1 MEAAED
7 EEPEDDSED
16 EGLLN
21 DADLPIEELMAR
33 YGYGA
38 PGADGEAA
46 DSDDESEEEED
57 EDEDE
62 EEEEEASEGEDGVV
76 VEIQVDEE
84 DETVPA
90 TPPAADEAFSPEPAS
105 IQELDP
111 TTEEVEEHAGSD
123 QMDVDDE
130 QAASSRGSDSSEEES
145 DSDSDEDGME
155 VTRSNPLVDDEE
167 DPDHPEGAPP
177 KIRTPFLF
185 RGNLR
190 PYQQAGLEWLASL
203 YNNETNGILADEMGL
218 G

>member
-1 MEAAED
+1 MEEAED

-33 YGYGA
+33 YGYEA
-38 PGADGEAA
+38 PGAS
-46 DSDDESEEEED
+46 DSDEEREEDQSEEDAEEEEEEDASEEEED
-57 EDEDE
+57 VSVVIEVDDE
-62 EEEEEASEGEDGVV
+62 EKPVS
-76 VEIQVDEE
+76 
-84 DETVPA
+84 A
-90 TPPAADEAFSPEPAS
+90 TPPPELEGSSPPPTS
-105 IQELDP
+105 VQELEP
-111 TTEEVEEHAGSD
+111 TAEDQEDQTESD
-123 QMDVDDE
+123 NQMDMEE
-130 QAASSRGSDSSEEES
+130 QASSRSNESSEEEQES
-145 DSDSDEDGME
+145 DSDSDDENLDI
-155 VTRSNPLVDDEE
+155 TRSNALVADEGDE
-167 DPDHPEGAPP
+167 DHPEGAPP